1 MWKAQDAPPGGTG
14 TADAGCGGSDERR
27 WHRSGTLRPR
37 AKDPKH
43 PRGGETSIGLMNPG
57 TGGGPGGVPE
67 GVGDRVSA
75 PSAPRP
81 QPWKCRG
88 GELRGGRGRQP
99 PGGSRPTASR
109 CALGQVC
116 TRPGVHSAG
125 LTSHLHTPLAAGA
138 RASRTGP
145 RPPPPPGP
153 QAPLP
158 PASGKAARGLHRAAS
173 SLVRPR
179 GNQSVM

>member
-27 WHRSGTLRPR
+27 WHRSGTPRPR

-43 PRGGETSIGLMNPG
+43 PPGGETSIGLINPG
-57 TGGGPGGVPE
+57 TGGGPGGVPK

-81 QPWKCRG
+81 QAWKRRG

-99 PGGSRPTASR
+99 PGGSRLTASR
-109 CALGQVC
+109 CALVQVC
-116 TRPGVHSAG
+116 TRPGVYSSRCALGRADEPPAHAPG
-125 LTSHLHTPLAAGA
+125 RRGPGQPDRAAG
-138 RASRTGP
+138 RLP
-145 RPPPPPGP
+145 RPGLRRRSLRRPGRRP
-153 QAPLP
+153 GASTAP
-158 PASGKAARGLHRAAS
+158 RA
-173 SLVRPR
+173 PW
-179 GNQSVM
+179 